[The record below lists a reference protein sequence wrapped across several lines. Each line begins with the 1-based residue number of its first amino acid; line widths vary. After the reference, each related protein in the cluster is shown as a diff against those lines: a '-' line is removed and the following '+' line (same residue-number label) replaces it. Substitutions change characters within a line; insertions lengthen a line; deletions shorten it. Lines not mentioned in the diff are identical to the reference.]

1 MAETRDDGS
10 ESNSLALEE
19 AELRTRA
26 ILDTVVDGIITIDSM
41 GTIDSFNRAA
51 EQIFGYTSAE
61 VAGKNVSMLMPAP
74 YADEHDGYL
83 KSYRET
89 RVAKIIGIGRI
100 VEGLRKDGS
109 TFPLELAVSGTA
121 LPGREVFTGIVRDI
135 SERVQAEQDLR
146 DAEERMR
153 AIVETAVDGI
163 IVIDEQGLIET
174 MNPAA
179 ERLFGYKLDEI
190 RGTNV
195 SGLMPPPFRDEHDS
209 YLANYIRTGIAKI
222 IGIGREVVGL
232 RKDGTT
238 FPMDLAVSS
247 TNLKHRRLFTG
258 IVRDISERKR
268 SEAALREAQKLESLG
283 VLAGGI
289 AHDFNNL
296 LVGVIGNAGLAMDEL
311 SPESPARALIR
322 EIEVTGK
329 RAAELAHQMLA
340 YSGKGRFSIEP
351 LDVNA
356 IVQEMTH
363 LLSVSIRKGVLLR
376 YNLSPGIPAVEAD
389 PTQIRQVVMN
399 LIINASDA
407 IGDRSGVT
415 SISTGVMSADK
426 EYLTEA
432 YLPPDLPEGD
442 YVFLEV
448 SDTGEGMTREVRD
461 KIFDPFFTTKFTGRG
476 LGLAVVLG
484 VVRGHRG
491 AIKVYSE
498 PGHGTTFKV
507 LFPVHGDYKSGQP
520 AATPKP
526 GVWQTTGLALVVDD
540 DETVRTITRRALQ
553 GMGLTVLTAEDGNEG
568 VEVFRQH
575 KDEIRLVI
583 LDLTMPHMSGEDA
596 FREMR
601 RIRSDATV
609 VIMSGY
615 NEDETSQRF
624 AGKGVAAFVQKPYEV
639 AKLRERLR
647 ELLEKQE
654 RDRP

>member
-1 MAETRDDGS
+1 MADTRGES
-10 ESNSLALEE
+10 ESDSKLLALEE

-26 ILDTVVDGIITIDSM
+26 ILDTVVDGIMTIDSM

-51 EQIFGYTSAE
+51 EKIFGYTSAE
-61 VAGKNVSMLMPAP
+61 VSGKNVSMLMPAP

-100 VEGLRKDGS
+100 VEGLRKDGT
-109 TFPLELAVSGTA
+109 TFPMELAVSGTR

-135 SERVQAEQDLR
+135 SERLQAEQDLR

-179 ERLFGYKLDEI
+179 ERLFGFTLDEI
-190 RGTNV
+190 RGRNV
-195 SGLMPPPFRDEHDS
+195 SELMPPPFREEHDS
-209 YLANYIRTGIAKI
+209 YLENYIRTGIAKI

-238 FPMDLAVSS
+238 FPMDLAVSA

-311 SPESPARALIR
+311 SPESPARSLVR

-399 LIINASDA
+399 LVINASDA

-426 EYLTEA
+426 DYLTEA
-432 YLPPDLPEGD
+432 YLPPDLTEGD

-507 LFPVHGDYKSGQP
+507 LFPVHGDYKSGRP
-520 AATPKP
+520 AAKPRP

-553 GMGLTVLTAEDGNEG
+553 GMGLTVLTAEDGDDG

-596 FREMR
+596 FREIR
-601 RIRSDATV
+601 RIRNDATV

-639 AKLRERLR
+639 GKLRERLR
-647 ELLEKQE
+647 ELLERQ
-654 RDRP
+654 